1 MIEKILNRFGY
12 YKATIEKEL
21 KVSES
26 EILELFR
33 TYGGTKSF
41 RTLLYN
47 LCERD
52 KELYFHAS
60 SDSDRER
67 IHGAHQRTNYFISLI
82 KKSNDKPK
90 RSRDS

>member
-1 MIEKILNRFGY
+1 M
-12 YKATIEKEL
+12 
-21 KVSES
+21 
-26 EILELFR
+26 
-33 TYGGTKSF
+33 GGTKSF

-67 IHGAHQRTNYFISLI
+67 IHGGAPKNKLFYLINSKIKMEKEVVTTNSKEEFVDPFESEAPA
-82 KKSNDKPK
+82 SPTTPK
-90 RSRDS
+90 VIGATCESCEG